1 VAFCSPKHLTATGP
15 VYHRSAV
22 TIPEPLRRWPHE
34 RLAERVSA
42 AAYGTVLVLAALALL
57 DADNVSNGLGW
68 ELVTGVGIA
77 TWIAH
82 LYAEVV
88 GDHLRHRSPLDRTEI
103 ARAAVDGLP
112 IPLAALP
119 PAVVLFLGRL
129 DVLDARVALWVA
141 LVVAF
146 LQLVGVGALTG
157 AAVRS
162 GRSSPWAY
170 AAVTAGI
177 GVVVVVIKLLLA
189 H

>member
-1 VAFCSPKHLTATGP
+1 
-15 VYHRSAV
+15 V
-22 TIPEPLRRWPHE
+22 TVPHVLRTWPQE

-57 DADNVSNGLGW
+57 DAENVSTGLGW

-77 TWIAH
+77 TWVAH

-88 GDHLRHRSPLDRTEI
+88 GDHLRHRSPLDRKEI

-112 IPLAALP
+112 IPAAALA
-119 PAVVLFLGRL
+119 PAVVLALGRL
-129 DVLDARVALWVA
+129 DILDPRLALRISVVA
-141 LVVAF
+141 AF

-157 AAVRS
+157 AVVRS
-162 GRSSPWAY
+162 GRSSPWIY

-177 GVVVVVIKLLLA
+177 GIVVVIFKLILS